1 MNYVSTQ
8 SRCTSPLVVPFH
20 LHSPGVSRHWTRH
33 LWGYSSLLGPCLGE
47 WALAQLQG
55 WRFYSLSG
63 TSAPVLGWPHSE
75 EYFFLAS
82 HQNVHVAAA
91 SIASRRVPVSSS
103 LRAPRKRKQLNPLVA
118 FELSKPTSLSLFA
131 HHPLTVTPWLSP
143 WLSAKLSPVQHCLS
157 GTPERH

>member
-1 MNYVSTQ
+1 MSPHNPGAHPLWWSLSICTALGQQTLNETPVRLQQPAGALPGWVS
-8 SRCTSPLVVPFH
+8 S
-20 LHSPGVSRHWTRH
+20 
-33 LWGYSSLLGPCLGE
+33 
-47 WALAQLQG
+47 AQLQG

-63 TSAPVLGWPHSE
+63 TSAPVLGWPHGE

-143 WLSAKLSPVQHCLS
+143 RLSAKLSPAQHCLS